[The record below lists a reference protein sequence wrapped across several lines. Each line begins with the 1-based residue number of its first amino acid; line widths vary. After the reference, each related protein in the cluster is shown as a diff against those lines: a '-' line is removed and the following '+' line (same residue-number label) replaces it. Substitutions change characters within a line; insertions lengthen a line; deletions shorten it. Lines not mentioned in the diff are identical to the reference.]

1 MCVDNRYSKPY
12 KTYFGEDAIDILSN
26 AMIKES
32 EYCSKVIETKFH
44 KPLIMTEKDLDDLL
58 N

>member
-12 KTYFGEDAIDILSN
+12 KTYFGEDAIDIFSN

-44 KPLIMTEKDLDDLL
+44 KPLIMTEKILTIY
-58 N
+58 